1 MNERKNPPT
10 AAGST
15 PWTDELSA
23 DATPAAPAATAASE
37 QKAARVHLA
46 SRSPRRRELLAQVGI
61 AFDLIAFRNP
71 PREDPE
77 IDETPFPGEAAD
89 AYVVRVARAK
99 AAHGQRIVGWR
110 KLTAQPVLAADTT
123 LEFAGEII
131 GKPDD
136 AEHAR
141 QILHSL
147 SGQTHRVLTAVA
159 VADAGRIECV
169 LSVSEVRFA
178 RLDADTIA
186 RYVAS
191 GEAFDKAGA
200 YGIQGRAGA
209 FAAHLAGSY
218 TGVMGLPL
226 YETTQLLRSFGLKV

>member
-1 MNERKNPPT
+1 MDDKRQVL
-10 AAGST
+10 AAGDA
-15 PWTDELSA
+15 PWTVELSA
-23 DATPAAPAATAASE
+23 DTAEATAGIATGE
-37 QKAARVHLA
+37 TRAARIHLA
-46 SRSPRRRELLAQVGI
+46 SRSPRRRELLTQVGI

-77 IDETPFPGEAAD
+77 IDETPFPGEAAET
-89 AYVVRVARAK
+89 YVVRVARAK

-110 KLTAQPVLAADTT
+110 RLAAQPVLAADTT

-136 AEHAR
+136 AAHAQ
-141 QILHSL
+141 QILQRL

-159 VADAGRIECV
+159 VADAGRIDSV

-178 RLDADTIA
+178 PLDADTIA

-209 FAAHLAGSY
+209 FVTHLAGSY

-226 YETTQLLRSFGLKV
+226 YETTELLRSFGLRV

>member
-15 PWTDELSA
+15 SWTVELSA
-23 DATPAAPAATAASE
+23 DATPTAPAATAASE
-37 QKAARVHLA
+37 QTAMRIHLA

-61 AFDLIAFRNP
+61 AFDLIAFRDP

-99 AAHGQRIVGWR
+99 AEHGQRIVGWR
-110 KLTAQPVLAADTT
+110 RLAAQPVLAADTT

-141 QILHSL
+141 QILHRL

-159 VADAGRIECV
+159 VADAGRIDCV
-169 LSVSEVRFA
+169 LSASEVRFA

-209 FAAHLAGSY
+209 FVAHLAGSY

-226 YETTQLLRSFGLKV
+226 YETTQLLRSFGLRV